1 MANWVNVAA
10 LTTTVFL
17 LVSFIVLPVK
27 WTHRHYLSIC
37 LAIGVG
43 CIEVGHGH
51 LALHFA

>member
-1 MANWVNVAA
+1 MVNWVNVAA

-17 LVSFIVLPVK
+17 LLSFIVLPVK

-37 LAIGVG
+37 LTIGVG
-43 CIEVGHGH
+43 CFEVGHGH